1 MTPPGS
7 RSHCNSG
14 RALPSFN
21 ETMIFTM
28 AARSAFSS
36 APAAIENS
44 NTIHGRSLMHREWCE
59 TGLPF
64 SRDFVASSKTM
75 PKSSISFSVWAG
87 TRKGAFVFRSRNR
100 KDWSVEGP
108 FFRGLEIDHVARD
121 PREPNRMYAAVN
133 SAWFGAHIHA
143 STDGG
148 KTWKLSE
155 AGLAIKC

>member
-1 MTPPGS
+1 
-7 RSHCNSG
+7 
-14 RALPSFN
+14 
-21 ETMIFTM
+21 
-28 AARSAFSS
+28 
-36 APAAIENS
+36 
-44 NTIHGRSLMHREWCE
+44 
-59 TGLPF
+59 
-64 SRDFVASSKTM
+64 M
-75 PKSSISFSVWAG
+75 PKPSISFSVWAG

-121 PREPNRMYAAVN
+121 PREPDRMYAAVN

-155 AGLAIKC
+155 AGLAIKCLPGTSLKRIWRIEPGAADEPGVVYAGGGRMCWLSRHNL